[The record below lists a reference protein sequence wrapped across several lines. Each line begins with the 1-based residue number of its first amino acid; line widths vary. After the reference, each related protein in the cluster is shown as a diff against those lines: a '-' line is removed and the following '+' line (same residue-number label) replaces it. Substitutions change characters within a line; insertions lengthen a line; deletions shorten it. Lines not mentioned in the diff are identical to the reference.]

1 MPSSLPSIPDTIGRY
16 EVTRILG
23 QGAMGRVLL
32 ARDPV
37 LNRDVAIKV
46 LRDDLG
52 RSYTLPASMKPAHAL
67 QKLEALR
74 PEFGPGGRG
83 GKRASLKWLDRGRL
97 PRARALLLLVSG
109 GMVNWLRVP
118 GPTGLHWKTF
128 LSLQHRWLPYKPWLM
143 RGV

>member
-52 RSYTLPASMKPAHAL
+52 LPPEVVAGMQHEL
-67 QKLEALR
+67 QRVAR
-74 PEFGPGGRG
+74 DPDAVFWYSFVQ
-83 GKRASLKWLDRGRL
+83 A
-97 PRARALLLLVSG
+97 RARVG
-109 GMVNWLRVP
+109 
-118 GPTGLHWKTF
+118 
-128 LSLQHRWLPYKPWLM
+128 
-143 RGV
+143 